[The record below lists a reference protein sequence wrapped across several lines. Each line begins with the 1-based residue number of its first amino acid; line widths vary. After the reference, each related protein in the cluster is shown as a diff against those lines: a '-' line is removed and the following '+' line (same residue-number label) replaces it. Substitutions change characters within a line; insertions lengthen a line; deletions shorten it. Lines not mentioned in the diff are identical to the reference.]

1 MYEHTLVPF
10 RDLLYGS
17 YLILWL
23 QVLIPEI
30 ILSQKHHI
38 NYVKSYTFSI
48 SRKLMRN
55 KNKQRSFIAKYTT
68 LFERTTCSFSAQP
81 GMPVNWMNIMC
92 QSNRIVLCMD
102 CSIHC
107 DNTVLLHLPNRP
119 KTMELWSGLVVL
131 WSAWSIHWTGKWWWR
146 CVLLSWLKWGGA
158 AEYDFHSQILSLIF
172 CLEAS
177 GFPQTLQANVGN
189 LWSHL
194 GHL

>member
-10 RDLLYGS
+10 RDLLDSS
-17 YLILWL
+17 YLMLWL
-23 QVLIPEI
+23 KVLIPEI

-92 QSNRIVLCMD
+92 QSNRIVLCMN

-107 DNTVLLHLPNRP
+107 DNTMCLAYAQQTKDYGIVV
-119 KTMELWSGLVVL
+119 WVVGLVISMISPLNRDMVMEVCF
-131 WSAWSIHWTGKWWWR
+131 TFMVEMGR
-146 CVLLSWLKWGGA
+146 CRRMW
-158 AEYDFHSQILSLIF
+158 
-172 CLEAS
+172 
-177 GFPQTLQANVGN
+177 FP
-189 LWSHL
+189 
-194 GHL
+194 